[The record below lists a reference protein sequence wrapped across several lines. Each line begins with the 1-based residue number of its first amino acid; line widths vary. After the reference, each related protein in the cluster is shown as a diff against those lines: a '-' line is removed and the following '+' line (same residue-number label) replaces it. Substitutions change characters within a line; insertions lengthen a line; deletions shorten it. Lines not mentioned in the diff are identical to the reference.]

1 MDKIIGWGMFFTAML
16 TLWAVLTPNHLYLG

>member
-1 MDKIIGWGMFFTAML
+1 MDKLITVTLVISAII